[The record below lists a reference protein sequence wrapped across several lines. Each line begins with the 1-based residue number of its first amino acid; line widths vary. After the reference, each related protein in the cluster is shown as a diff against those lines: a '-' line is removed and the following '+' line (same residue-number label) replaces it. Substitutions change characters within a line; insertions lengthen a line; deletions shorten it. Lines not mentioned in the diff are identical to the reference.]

1 MRGMG
6 TFRNTFRRAK
16 QLFKKQPAGPVT
28 REYAD
33 PVLAMPHTHNKARFR
48 FKQLRNVRN
57 KIPSCDP
64 GTISYHDRL
73 TRHFGHKKALE
84 YGRLI
89 QSGKTHLLPTD
100 EDFLNA
106 KPFGWVKPHL

>member
-1 MRGMG
+1 MKGMG
-6 TFRNTFRRAK
+6 TFRRA
-16 QLFKKQPAGPVT
+16 LNRFKKAPKPPPGPVT
-28 REYAD
+28 HEYAD

-48 FKQLRNVRN
+48 FKQLRNVRR
-57 KIPSCDP
+57 KIPPCDP
-64 GTISYHDRL
+64 GTIAYHDRL
-73 TRHFGHKKALE
+73 TRHFGHKKAME

-89 QSGKTHLLPTD
+89 QSYQTHLLPAE